1 MDKLI
6 LNIDGFK
13 CFKEDTSFEL
23 NNITLLTGANSVGK
37 SSVVQSLLLLKTI
50 SQGSLSNPD
59 SLIELDLNDE
69 NMHWNLAHTMISK

>member
-37 SSVVQSLLLLKTI
+37 SSVVQSF
-50 SQGSLSNPD
+50 SRCFF
-59 SLIELDLNDE
+59 
-69 NMHWNLAHTMISK
+69 